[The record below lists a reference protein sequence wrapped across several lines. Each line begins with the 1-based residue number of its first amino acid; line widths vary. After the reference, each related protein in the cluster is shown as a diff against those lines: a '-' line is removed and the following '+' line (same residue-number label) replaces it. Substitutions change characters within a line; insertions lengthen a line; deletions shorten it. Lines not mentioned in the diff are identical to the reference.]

1 MSAQMP
7 APCDRA
13 VALAIASDGVSRHPR
28 WILVATIAASSL
40 AFIDGSVVNVA
51 LPAIGHSFHASSA
64 DLQWTI
70 NAYLL
75 PLSALLLLG
84 GAAGDHF
91 GRRSLLI
98 IGTTLFAL
106 ASIICAIAPS
116 VGVLL
121 CARGLQGVGA
131 ALLMP
136 NSLAV
141 LGDAFSGEARGRAIG
156 TWASI
161 GAIASA
167 VGPPLG
173 GWLVGS
179 IGWRAIF
186 LINLPVALI
195 AILVAW
201 RFVAE
206 SGEREQPL
214 DWPGAVLATLALGML
229 TWGLTTW
236 SNHQRLTIAAVIAG
250 GGGALLLLLFLHH
263 ERRRAE
269 HAMIPLGLFAST
281 PFVGLT
287 IMTFLL

>member
-1 MSAQMP
+1 MP
-7 APCDRA
+7 TAGDH
-13 VALAIASDGVSRHPR
+13 ALASATDSDGGARHPG

-51 LPAIGHSFHASSA
+51 LPSIGRSLGASPS

-84 GAAGDHF
+84 GAAGDRF

-98 IGTTLFAL
+98 VGTTLFAF
-106 ASIICAIAPS
+106 SS
-116 VGVLL
+116 VL
-121 CARGLQGVGA
+121 CALAPRSGLLLAGRGFQGIGA

-141 LGDAFSGEARGRAIG
+141 LGDAFAGEARGRAIG

-186 LINLPVALI
+186 LLNLPVAALAII
-195 AILVAW
+195 ATSC
-201 RFVAE
+201 FVRE
-206 SGEREQPL
+206 SGERDRPI
-214 DWPGAVLATLALGML
+214 DWLGALLATLALGLVTLSLTTLSEQRELTALPML
-229 TWGLTTW
+229 TGT
-236 SNHQRLTIAAVIAG
+236 AGAV
-250 GGGALLLLLFLHH
+250 LLVILVLH
-263 ERRRAE
+263 ERRAGERA
-269 HAMIPLGLFAST
+269 MMPVRMFAST
-281 PFVGLT
+281 PSSA
-287 IMTFLL
+287 